1 MTPNTAAL
9 ETVPTQQHISE
20 IITMALLQISEP
32 GMAPAPH
39 QRKLAVG
46 IDLGTTNS
54 LVAAVRNSIPEVLA
68 DDEGHLLLPSVV
80 RYIAGGG
87 RRIGLAA
94 KAEAALDPRNTI
106 VSVKRFMGRG
116 VSDIAAL
123 GEVPYDFVDAPG
135 MLQIRTADGVKSPV
149 EVSAEILATL
159 RQRAEDTLGDELV
172 GAVITVPAYFDDA
185 QRQATKDAA
194 RLAGL
199 DVLRLLNE
207 PTAAAIAYGLDSG
220 AEGTY
225 AVYDLGGGTFDV
237 SILKLTRGVFEVLA
251 TGGDSALGG
260 DDFDQA
266 LYRHVI
272 SQAGVAVNHV
282 EDVRLLLDR
291 VRDAK
296 EALSTQTSVEVTA
309 QLADS
314 VCLSVTVNEAEFSE
328 LSATLV
334 QRTLG
339 ATKKALRDAKLT
351 VAEIQG
357 VVLVGGATRMPVVRR
372 AVEQFFAQPPLAD
385 IDPDQVVAL
394 GAAIQADLLA
404 GNRRSGDA
412 SDDWLLLDVIPLSL
426 GVETMGGLVE
436 KIIPRNSTI
445 PVARAQE
452 FTTFKDGQTAM
463 AIHVIQG
470 ERELVSD
477 CRSLA
482 RFELR
487 GIPPMTAGA
496 ARIRVTYQVD
506 ADGLLSV
513 SARETHSGVEASVVV
528 KPSYGLADDDV
539 ARMLEESF
547 TTAEVDMRARAL
559 REQQVEAERLLE
571 ATLAALQVDG
581 ELLDADERGEID
593 TALAA
598 LQAIAHGDNAD
609 AIEAGIKILAAET
622 DEFAARRM
630 NKGIRRALTGRKLD
644 EI

>member
-1 MTPNTAAL
+1 
-9 ETVPTQQHISE
+9 
-20 IITMALLQISEP
+20 
-32 GMAPAPH
+32 
-39 QRKLAVG
+39 
-46 IDLGTTNS
+46 
-54 LVAAVRNSIPEVLA
+54 
-68 DDEGHLLLPSVV
+68 
-80 RYIAGGG
+80 
-87 RRIGLAA
+87 
-94 KAEAALDPRNTI
+94 
-106 VSVKRFMGRG
+106 
-116 VSDIAAL
+116 
-123 GEVPYDFVDAPG
+123 
-135 MLQIRTADGVKSPV
+135 
-149 EVSAEILATL
+149 
-159 RQRAEDTLGDELV
+159 
-172 GAVITVPAYFDDA
+172 
-185 QRQATKDAA
+185 
-194 RLAGL
+194 
-199 DVLRLLNE
+199 
-207 PTAAAIAYGLDSG
+207 
-220 AEGTY
+220 
-225 AVYDLGGGTFDV
+225 
-237 SILKLTRGVFEVLA
+237 
-251 TGGDSALGG
+251 
-260 DDFDQA
+260 
-266 LYRHVI
+266 
-272 SQAGVAVNHV
+272 
-282 EDVRLLLDR
+282 LLLDR

-296 EALSTQTSVEVTA
+296 ETLSTQTHVEVKA
-309 QLADS
+309 ELADGTT
-314 VCLSVTVNEAEFSE
+314 LSVMTSEAEFSE